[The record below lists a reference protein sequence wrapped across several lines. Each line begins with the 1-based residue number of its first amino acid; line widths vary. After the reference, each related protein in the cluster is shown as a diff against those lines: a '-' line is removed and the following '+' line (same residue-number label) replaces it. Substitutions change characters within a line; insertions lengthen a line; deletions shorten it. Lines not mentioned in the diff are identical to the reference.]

1 MNFHGLPSRNDAVIY
16 AIQVASAL
24 EHLHG
29 LGYVYRDLKP
39 ENILL
44 HTNGSVQLGEDCLL
58 TWHLNKFTETY
69 RQTSVWYR
77 ALYPTVCSHCT
88 CAH

>member
-44 HTNGSVQLGEDCLL
+44 HTNGSVQLGKDYLL
-58 TWHLNKFTETY
+58 IVYLYTSTESY
-69 RQTSVWYR
+69 
-77 ALYPTVCSHCT
+77 
-88 CAH
+88 